1 MNAEWHHIDT
11 FYGYKVYIPD
21 GYTYQKFIR
30 ILDGLNSVLEKPFQ
44 FKVILGAFYMDISL
58 KEPHILDGNSTII
71 IGFDVLDLYKDDIIS
86 ALDEYIID
94 NPILKGIKISKHARF
109 YSGIDWLD
117 VLVMD
122 EDEDDEDDDYEC
134 DEDEDYD

>member
-1 MNAEWHHIDT
+1 MNAEWHHINT

-21 GYTYQKFIR
+21 GYKYQTFIT
-30 ILDGLNSVLEKPFQ
+30 ILYGLNSILEKPFQ
-44 FKVILGAFYMDISL
+44 FKIVLNGLYMDISL
-58 KEPHILDGNSTII
+58 KEPHILDSTSNII
-71 IGFDVLDLYKDDIIS
+71 IGFDVMDHYEDDVIN

-94 NPILKGIKISKHARF
+94 NPILKGIKISKHDRF